1 MIKIKSFILCLFFP
15 IVLYGK
21 GILQDTIMIHVNKQ
35 VYELMTSVDTVMDG
49 CNSRYSVLHVKLTK
63 NGIIVGENVFPLSG
77 SCPIEED
84 ISVKGFDNGF
94 IIRIPYCDGYLFRFG
109 EARFVYS
116 KGQDDFILT
125 AYEEEI
131 IDRQHPELDV
141 KVVKYNI
148 CAEVPIVLSTFSVV
162 EIRNNTDNKRLNLP

>member
-1 MIKIKSFILCLFFP
+1 MGKSI
-15 IVLYGK
+15 
-21 GILQDTIMIHVNKQ
+21 
-35 VYELMTSVDTVMDG
+35 
-49 CNSRYSVLHVKLTK
+49 
-63 NGIIVGENVFPLSG
+63 FPLSG
-77 SCPIEED
+77 RCPIEED
-84 ISVKGFDNGF
+84 IKVEASDNGF

-131 IDRQHPELDV
+131 IDRQHTELDG

-162 EIRNNTDNKRLNLP
+162 EIRNNTDNKRLNHP